1 MLPLRSSRVPCEN
14 QKSLATFGV
23 RVRIL
28 AFSLVAISGW
38 ALAEEDLPL
47 PQWSEDEMRAFEE
60 RNMGA
65 QSLEALLPERS
76 EIIAGLDDYA
86 LNSPRTGPR
95 LEELPDS
102 LAGDLQPRL
111 TMDHMRWFLPDIK
124 IGARQETRGVLPAE
138 GSAPTAAAALR
149 EVTPEFLK
157 AACGVPGDLFFIDP
171 DCHVPEMPAMELSRL
186 LEFHARESRI
196 RLYVLIIG
204 KNEKLPASA
213 SVDQIASGRL
223 LKTNACLL
231 VYPVAEPWRAQLFV
245 SQSVLDCTSQQ
256 FLAETAAEG
265 VKQAMQSSEAHDQV
279 ESYLVV
285 LSSRLFWLQ
294 KTAGKKLLDQES
306 RAPLRELGSTVP
318 AFTLPALSSGRAGSE
333 IPWLYGSL
341 MLGILVGGVWIGL
354 KWRQR
359 HLQVLK
365 ASIWLLPET
374 DAPPRF
380 GGAFCGGGGGMA
392 KFG

>member
-1 MLPLRSSRVPCEN
+1 MPHLRSFRFPCVKEKSAASAAARV
-14 QKSLATFGV
+14 G
-23 RVRIL
+23 
-28 AFSLVAISGW
+28 LVAFFLIAIPRW

-47 PQWSEDEMRAFEE
+47 PQWSDEELRTFQEQ
-60 RNMGA
+60 NMGG
-65 QSLEALLPERS
+65 QSLEALLPQRS
-76 EIIAGLDDYA
+76 EIAAGLDHYV
-86 LNSPRTGPR
+86 LNPTRTGPR
-95 LEELPDS
+95 LEELPES

-124 IGARQETRGVLPAE
+124 TGTKQEIRGALPAE
-138 GSAPTAAAALR
+138 GIAPTAAAALR
-149 EVTPEFLK
+149 EVTPEFMR

-171 DCHVPEMPAMELSRL
+171 DSRVPEMPAMELSRL
-186 LEFHARESRI
+186 LEFHARDARI

-204 KNEKLPASA
+204 KNEKLPSSA
-213 SVDQIASGRL
+213 SIDQIASGQL

-265 VKQAMQSSEAHDQV
+265 VKQAMQSSEADDQL
-279 ESYLVV
+279 ERYLVV

-294 KTAGKKLLDQES
+294 KMAGKKLLDQES
-306 RAPLRELGSTVP
+306 RTPLRELGGRVSAPPVL
-318 AFTLPALSSGRAGSE
+318 AMSSGRAGPE
-333 IPWLYGSL
+333 TDWLFGSL
-341 MLGILVGGVWIGL
+341 MLGLLFGTVWAGL

-359 HLQVLK
+359 HLQLLK

-374 DAPPRF
+374 DASPRF
-380 GGAFCGGGGGMA
+380 GGAFCGGGGGMS